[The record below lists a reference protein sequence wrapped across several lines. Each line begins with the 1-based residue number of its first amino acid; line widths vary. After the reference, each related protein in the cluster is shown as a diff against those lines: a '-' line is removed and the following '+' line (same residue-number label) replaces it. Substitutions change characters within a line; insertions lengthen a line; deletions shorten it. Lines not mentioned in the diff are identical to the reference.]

1 MEKIWIGEQG
11 SSASLYGSE
20 EKEGYVCLYIHGEGG
35 SPQDVLTEARALL
48 AQGYPVLSADL
59 PESAAPSSLR
69 ALYDYAAGRWKH
81 ILLLAK
87 GRSVRLCM
95 ESLSG
100 TAPEKALFLLPPTG
114 AAKDVD
120 TWSAP
125 TAVLLS
131 SCDRD
136 LDWQSES
143 ALWNR
148 FGADLTLSS
157 IRGTA
162 QYTVQ
167 DLTALDGWLYLSLL
181 NI

>member
-11 SSASLYGSE
+11 SSATLYGLE

-35 SPQDVLTEARALL
+35 SPQDALTEARALL

-87 GRSVRLCM
+87 GHAVHLCT
-95 ESLSG
+95 EALRG
-100 TAPEKALFLLPPTG
+100 TAPEKALFLLPPVG
-114 AAKDVD
+114 AAQDMD
-120 TWSAP
+120 AWTAP

-131 SCDRD
+131 SYDRD

-143 ALWNR
+143 ALWGR
-148 FGADLTLSS
+148 FGADLTLGS

-162 QYTVQ
+162 QYAAQ
-167 DLTALDGWLYLSLL
+167 DLTVVDAWLYLALL
-181 NI
+181 DI